1 MSDIT
6 NEPLGGGRI
15 EARELEQEMRSS
27 YLDYA
32 MSVIVGRALP
42 DVRDGLKP
50 VHRRV
55 LFGMHEAG
63 LQPNRPYKKSAATVG
78 DVMGKYH
85 PHGDASIYDTL
96 VRMAQPFSLR
106 YPLVDGQGNFG
117 SIDDD
122 PPAAMRYCTIGN
134 TRVRTAR
141 GTLRIDA
148 IHRDLAPDSEREVE
162 LEVLDRLGRPVRASR
177 IFHSGD
183 HPTLR
188 LRTREGFELVA
199 TENHPILCLV
209 DMVGVPL
216 LLWKRL
222 DEITVGERVLLSRTR
237 TPMVDPALESEDQL
251 ALLLG
256 ALVSEGWA
264 SYRRVGFA
272 NTDQDF
278 FSSVVDAYDAL
289 VGHDRSLRRET
300 LPSGAI
306 LHRLEVQ
313 RYDAWQDTPLA
324 ELVGL
329 QSREKSVPETV
340 WQRGPAFKRVFL
352 QALFTGDGSSS
363 LLPRKTTQ
371 ISYSTYSEQLAKDV
385 QLLLL
390 EFGVVSRL
398 CRYDKGEIKVYIGNR
413 RDARLF
419 ARNVGFLGAKQRKLD
434 AELTQVPREST
445 ALSHDHVPFIADY
458 IRSDCGSRW
467 ADKDWLRRHNVDRVE
482 RWEQGGTAILE
493 RIGSEEVKAVV
504 EPLVTGDYYYAEV
517 ASVEPAGV
525 QAVYSLRVD
534 SDDHSFLTN
543 GFVSHNTEA
552 RLSKMATEMLR
563 DIDADTVD
571 FEPNYD
577 ESRRQPTVLPSRF
590 PNLLVNG
597 SAGIAVGMATNMP
610 PHRLGEIVDA
620 IVQLID
626 KPDANVDDLMKHVK
640 GPDFPTGAII
650 VGRQGIRDAY
660 RTGRGRIVSRARAHI
675 EELRGGKNAIIVT
688 ELPYGVKKG
697 GDGGVIKKIADLVQ
711 DKVITEI
718 SDLADHSD
726 RTGMRIQI
734 ELKREAIPQVVL
746 NKLFKHTSLQA
757 TFGYNAVAL
766 VDNVPKTLSLLE
778 LVTHYL
784 DYQREIITR
793 RSKYE
798 LRKAEERAH
807 VLAGYL
813 IALDNLDEVIRV
825 IRGAD
830 DTEAAREQLMA
841 QFSLS
846 EIQATAILDLRL
858 RALTGLERKRVE
870 QEYADLQER
879 IAELRAIL
887 GDPARIDGLI
897 REELLELKAVYGK
910 SDDRRTEIIA
920 AEGEFSLEDMIAEED
935 MVIAITRSGY
945 IKRLPV
951 TSYREQR
958 RGGIGVMGMDLK
970 DEDYIEHLFVAST
983 HDYVLFFTTVGKVYR
998 LKVHELPLG
1007 SRQSKGRAIVNLL
1020 PFRQDE
1026 SVRAVIATRD
1036 YKEAKY
1042 LVFATKKGVVKKTEF
1057 LAYNTPL
1064 KADGIIAIKLR
1075 EVDELVGVRLSDGDD
1090 DVLMVSRGGQAIRFH
1105 ESEVRSMGRDAS
1117 GVRGMNLRA
1126 GDEVIE
1132 LDIAQDDTD
1141 LLVVTENGYGKR
1153 TRVSEYP
1160 VKGRGGLGVK
1170 TVQLTEARGKLAGA
1184 SIVRDGFQVMLISNG
1199 GTVIRIPV
1207 EDVKRLGRSTQ
1218 GVIVMRLRGDEQVSS
1233 LALVMEST
1241 ATDSAVEAAADAAV
1255 EAGIEPAAEPYFDE
1269 DGFAAASD
1277 DDA

>member
-1 MSDIT
+1 MTDII
-6 NEPLGGGRI
+6 EPLGSGRI
-15 EARELEQEMRSS
+15 ESRELEQEMRSS

-42 DVRDGLKP
+42 DARDGLKP

-55 LFGMHEAG
+55 LYGMHEAG

-122 PPAAMRYCTIGN
+122 PPAAMRY
-134 TRVRTAR
+134 
-141 GTLRIDA
+141 
-148 IHRDLAPDSEREVE
+148 
-162 LEVLDRLGRPVRASR
+162 
-177 IFHSGD
+177 
-183 HPTLR
+183 
-188 LRTREGFELVA
+188 
-199 TENHPILCLV
+199 
-209 DMVGVPL
+209 
-216 LLWKRL
+216 
-222 DEITVGERVLLSRTR
+222 
-237 TPMVDPALESEDQL
+237 
-251 ALLLG
+251 
-256 ALVSEGWA
+256 
-264 SYRRVGFA
+264 
-272 NTDQDF
+272 
-278 FSSVVDAYDAL
+278 
-289 VGHDRSLRRET
+289 
-300 LPSGAI
+300 
-306 LHRLEVQ
+306 
-313 RYDAWQDTPLA
+313 
-324 ELVGL
+324 
-329 QSREKSVPETV
+329 
-340 WQRGPAFKRVFL
+340 
-352 QALFTGDGSSS
+352 
-363 LLPRKTTQ
+363 
-371 ISYSTYSEQLAKDV
+371 
-385 QLLLL
+385 
-390 EFGVVSRL
+390 
-398 CRYDKGEIKVYIGNR
+398 
-413 RDARLF
+413 
-419 ARNVGFLGAKQRKLD
+419 
-434 AELTQVPREST
+434 
-445 ALSHDHVPFIADY
+445 
-458 IRSDCGSRW
+458 
-467 ADKDWLRRHNVDRVE
+467 
-482 RWEQGGTAILE
+482 
-493 RIGSEEVKAVV
+493 
-504 EPLVTGDYYYAEV
+504 
-517 ASVEPAGV
+517 
-525 QAVYSLRVD
+525 
-534 SDDHSFLTN
+534 
-543 GFVSHNTEA
+543 TEA
-552 RLSKMATEMLR
+552 RLSRIATEMLR

-577 ESRRQPTVLPSRF
+577 ESRKQPSVLPSRF

-626 KPDANVDDLMKHVK
+626 EPSSNVDDLAKHVK

-650 VGRQGIRDAY
+650 LGRQGIRDAY
-660 RTGRGRIVSRARAHI
+660 RTGRGRIVMRARAHI
-675 EELRGGKNAIIVT
+675 EELRGGKTAIIVT
-688 ELPYGVKKG
+688 ELPYGTKKG
-697 GDGGVIKKIADLVQ
+697 GETGVIKKIADLVQ
-711 DKVITEI
+711 DKVITEV

-726 RTGMRIQI
+726 RTGMRVQI
-734 ELKREAIPQVVL
+734 ELKRDAIPQVVL
-746 NKLFKHTSLQA
+746 NKLYKHTGLQA

-778 LVTHYL
+778 LITHYL
-784 DYQREIITR
+784 DFQRVIVTR
-793 RSKYE
+793 RSKYD
-798 LRKAEERAH
+798 LRKAEDRAH

-830 DTEAAREQLMA
+830 DTDAAREELMS

-870 QEYADLQER
+870 DEYADLQER
-879 IAELRAIL
+879 IAELRSIL
-887 GDPARIDGLI
+887 GDPARIDALI
-897 REELLELKAVYGK
+897 REELLEIKGIYGK

-958 RGGIGVMGMDLK
+958 RGGVGVMGMDLK

-983 HDYVLFFTTVGKVYR
+983 HDYVLFFTSVGKVYR

-1036 YKEAKY
+1036 YKESKY
-1042 LVFATKKGVVKKTEF
+1042 LVFATRKGVVKKTEF

-1064 KADGIIAIKLR
+1064 KADGIIAIKMR
-1075 EVDELVGVRLSDGDD
+1075 EDDELIGVRLSDGDD
-1090 DVLMVSRGGQAIRFH
+1090 DILMVSRGGQAIRFH
-1105 ESEVRSMGRDAS
+1105 ESDVRSMGRDAS
-1117 GVRGMNLRA
+1117 GVRGMNLRS

-1132 LDIAQDDTD
+1132 VNVAEDDAD

-1153 TRVSEYP
+1153 TPLHEYP

-1170 TVQLTEARGKLAGA
+1170 TVQLTDAKGKLAGA
-1184 SIVRDGFQVMLISNG
+1184 RVVRDGYAVMLISTS
-1199 GTVIRIPV
+1199 GTVIRMPV

-1218 GVIVMRLRGDEQVSS
+1218 GVIVMRLRGDDERVSS
-1233 LALVMEST
+1233 LAPVVESEGS
-1241 ATDSAVEAAADAAV
+1241 DSTVEAAADAAV
-1255 EAGIEPAAEPYFDE
+1255 EAGIEPLAEPDFDE
-1269 DGFAAASD
+1269 DGFPPSASED
-1277 DDA
+1277 DSEPDA

>member
-1 MSDIT
+1 MTEIS

-15 EARELEQEMRSS
+15 ESRELEQEMRSS

-55 LFGMHEAG
+55 LYGMHEAG

-96 VRMAQPFSLR
+96 TRMAQPFSLR

-122 PPAAMRYCTIGN
+122 PAAAMRY
-134 TRVRTAR
+134 
-141 GTLRIDA
+141 
-148 IHRDLAPDSEREVE
+148 
-162 LEVLDRLGRPVRASR
+162 
-177 IFHSGD
+177 
-183 HPTLR
+183 
-188 LRTREGFELVA
+188 
-199 TENHPILCLV
+199 
-209 DMVGVPL
+209 
-216 LLWKRL
+216 
-222 DEITVGERVLLSRTR
+222 
-237 TPMVDPALESEDQL
+237 
-251 ALLLG
+251 
-256 ALVSEGWA
+256 
-264 SYRRVGFA
+264 
-272 NTDQDF
+272 
-278 FSSVVDAYDAL
+278 
-289 VGHDRSLRRET
+289 
-300 LPSGAI
+300 
-306 LHRLEVQ
+306 
-313 RYDAWQDTPLA
+313 
-324 ELVGL
+324 
-329 QSREKSVPETV
+329 
-340 WQRGPAFKRVFL
+340 
-352 QALFTGDGSSS
+352 
-363 LLPRKTTQ
+363 
-371 ISYSTYSEQLAKDV
+371 
-385 QLLLL
+385 
-390 EFGVVSRL
+390 
-398 CRYDKGEIKVYIGNR
+398 
-413 RDARLF
+413 
-419 ARNVGFLGAKQRKLD
+419 
-434 AELTQVPREST
+434 
-445 ALSHDHVPFIADY
+445 
-458 IRSDCGSRW
+458 
-467 ADKDWLRRHNVDRVE
+467 
-482 RWEQGGTAILE
+482 
-493 RIGSEEVKAVV
+493 
-504 EPLVTGDYYYAEV
+504 
-517 ASVEPAGV
+517 
-525 QAVYSLRVD
+525 
-534 SDDHSFLTN
+534 
-543 GFVSHNTEA
+543 TEA
-552 RLSKMATEMLR
+552 RLSRIATEMLR

-577 ESRRQPTVLPSRF
+577 ESRRQPSVLPSRF

-626 KPDANVDDLMKHVK
+626 KPDSNVDDLMKHVK
-640 GPDFPTGAII
+640 GPDFPTGAIV

-660 RTGRGRIVSRARAHI
+660 RTGRGRIVMRARAHV
-675 EELRGGKNAIIVT
+675 EELRGGKSAIVVT

-697 GDGGVIKKIADLVQ
+697 GESGVIKKIADLVQ
-711 DKVITEI
+711 EKVITEV

-734 ELKREAIPQVVL
+734 ELKREAIPQVAL
-746 NKLFKHTSLQA
+746 NKLYKHTSLQA

-784 DYQREIITR
+784 DYQRQIVTR

-798 LRKAEERAH
+798 LRKAEDRAH

-830 DTEAAREQLMA
+830 DTDAAREQLMA

-870 QEYADLQER
+870 DEFADLQER
-879 IAELRAIL
+879 ITELRSIL

-897 REELLELKAVYGK
+897 REELLELKSIYGK

-958 RGGIGVMGMDLK
+958 RGGVGVMGMDLK

-983 HDYVLFFTTVGKVYR
+983 HDYVLFFTSVGKVYR

-1036 YKEAKY
+1036 YKESKY

-1075 EVDELVGVRLSDGDD
+1075 EDDELVGVRLSDGDD
-1090 DVLMVSRGGQAIRFH
+1090 DILMVSRGGQAIRFH

-1117 GVRGMNLRA
+1117 GVRGMNLRKD
-1126 GDEVIE
+1126 DEVIE
-1132 LDIAQDDTD
+1132 VDIAQDDTD

-1153 TRVSEYP
+1153 TRVSDYP

-1184 SIVRDGFQVMLISNG
+1184 RVVRDGYQVMLISTG
-1199 GTVIRIPV
+1199 GTVIRMPV
-1207 EDVKRLGRSTQ
+1207 EEIKRLGRSTQ
-1218 GVIVMRLRGDEQVSS
+1218 GVIVMRLRGEDEQVSS
-1233 LALVMEST
+1233 LAPVMENDGSDT
-1241 ATDSAVEAAADAAV
+1241 AVQAAADAAL
-1255 EAGIEPAAEPYFDE
+1255 EAGIEPLAEPDFDE
-1269 DGFAAASD
+1269 DGFPAASD
-1277 DDA
+1277 ELSDAD